1 MSAARASRAGSAFGR
16 LGAATAANPAPAGPV
31 PKRPGSDTATPPAG
45 KVDPVSR
52 FTVRFYDQRQADDL
66 DLWLLTAKRQLGHKV
81 DKARLVREL
90 LRLIVEDPELT
101 ARLYTRLRDTET
113 P

>member
-1 MSAARASRAGSAFGR
+1 MSAARASRAGSAFDR
-16 LGAATAANPAPAGPV
+16 LGAATAANPAAPAP
-31 PKRPGSDTATPPAG
+31 PRSDTATSPSG
-45 KVDPVSR
+45 EPVSR
-52 FTVRFYDQRQADDL
+52 FTIRFYDRRDVDDL

-90 LRLIVEDPELT
+90 LRLVVEDPELT
-101 ARLYTRLRDTET
+101 ARLYTRLRDTKT